1 MIGSLSNFRRLSPL
15 RAHLFRFGFAA
26 LSVGILTTTGPAVAR
41 ASAQAKPAG
50 TIPVAAPAASVPS
63 TPRIAMPGSVGVTSQ
78 IVESDKLATL
88 VAATAPNPPTNPP
101 LNPPTTPQGPPPTN
115 SPGVVVTPTP
125 TPASASSTEAS
136 AETTLPSSPTPSSL
150 PSAPAKKTTKRK
162 KTTKAP
168 APTETTEGPTEVAN
182 AEAQKP
188 EAGKPTQ
195 SQESILAALRKC
207 ESGGNYK
214 ANTGNGYYG
223 AYQFALGTW
232 KKLGYSGYP
241 HEAAP
246 AVQDE
251 AVLKLAA
258 KAGWGQWPACSR
270 KIGLR

>member
-1 MIGSLSNFRRLSPL
+1 MIGSLSSFRRLSPI
-15 RAHLFRFGFAA
+15 RANLFRFGFAA
-26 LSVGILTTTGPAVAR
+26 LCVGVLTTTGSVVAQ

-50 TIPVAAPAASVPS
+50 TIPVIDPTASIPS
-63 TPRIAMPGSVGVTSQ
+63 TPRITMPVSVGVTSQ
-78 IVESDKLATL
+78 IVESDKLGVL
-88 VAATAPNPPTNPP
+88 VAPTSNPPSNPP
-101 LNPPTTPQGPPPTN
+101 PGPPPTN
-115 SPGVVVTPTP
+115 SPGVVVSPTP
-125 TPASASSTEAS
+125 TPASALSTETSPETRVPAS
-136 AETTLPSSPTPSSL
+136 
-150 PSAPAKKTTKRK
+150 SAPPSPRKTTTKRK

-168 APTETTEGPTEVAN
+168 APAETTEVPTEAAN
-182 AEAQKP
+182 AGAP
-188 EAGKPTQ
+188 IPDAGKPTQ
-195 SQESILAALRKC
+195 SQESILASLRKC
-207 ESGGNYK
+207 ESGGNYR

-241 HEAAP
+241 HEATP